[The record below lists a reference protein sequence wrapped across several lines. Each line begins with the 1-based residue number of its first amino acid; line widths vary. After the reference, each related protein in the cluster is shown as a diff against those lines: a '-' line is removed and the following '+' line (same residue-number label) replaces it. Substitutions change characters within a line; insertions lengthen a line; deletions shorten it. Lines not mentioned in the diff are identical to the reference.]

1 MRIAGITA
9 EYNPFHR
16 GHERQIAEAKEK
28 LGAAGVIV
36 VMSGDF
42 VQRGEA
48 AVTDKYRR
56 AEMAL
61 RGGAD
66 LVLELPPEAA
76 TGSAELFAR
85 GAVSM
90 FTACGCVTDLVFG
103 AETPDEELLSETAR
117 ILREESGREVFRAA
131 LREGAS
137 YPRAI
142 AEAAGF
148 VLPESAEILS
158 QPNNLLAVEYFRA
171 LSEPGCGIRPC
182 PLPRRGQAYG
192 ESRLPAE
199 GQASA
204 SAIRA
209 ALKAGDRRY
218 REHVPDWVS
227 DLLSPVVDTDDL
239 SYPLAVRL
247 ALAGPGE
254 LEEYRDVSP
263 ELAARIRRQ
272 APYMCSFSELA
283 KAVSA
288 RNYTLARVKRALLHI
303 LLGIRKKDEMPQC
316 LRVLGF
322 RADSPLPALLKKT
335 AAWPV
340 IDRAGADKEG
350 LGASLERAAR
360 IWRQAVYFGSGLA
373 LPEDYRERPVIVED
387 RA

>member
-16 GHERQIAEAKEK
+16 GHERQLAEARDT
-28 LGAAGVIV
+28 LGAEGIIV

-48 AVTDKYRR
+48 AVTDKYKR

-85 GAVSM
+85 GAVGM
-90 FTACGCVTDLVFG
+90 LEACGCVTDLVFG
-103 AETPDEELLSETAR
+103 AETPDAERLAETAR

-131 LREGAS
+131 MKEGAS
-137 YPRAI
+137 YPKAL
-142 AEAAGF
+142 AEAAGS
-148 VLPESAEILS
+148 VSPESAEILS
-158 QPNNLLAVEYFRA
+158 QPNNLLAVEYLNA
-171 LSEPGCGIRPC
+171 LSELGSAIRPC
-182 PLPRRGQAYG
+182 PLPRRGQAYA
-192 ESRLPAE
+192 ESRLPEE

-204 SAIRA
+204 SAIRE
-209 ALKAGDRRY
+209 ALKAGDDRY
-218 REHVPDWVS
+218 REQVPAWVPK
-227 DLLSPVVDTDDL
+227 LLDPIADTDDL
-239 SYPLAVRL
+239 SFPLAVRL
-247 ALAGPGE
+247 AAARPGE

-303 LLGIRKKDEMPQC
+303 LLGIRKTDEMPRC
-316 LRVLGF
+316 LRILGF
-322 RADSPLPALLKKT
+322 REDSGLPALLKKT

-340 IDRAGADKEG
+340 IDRAGADREG
-350 LGASLERAAR
+350 LGASMERAAR
-360 IWRQAVYFGSGLA
+360 IWRQAVYFRTGLA
-373 LPEDYRERPVIVED
+373 LPEEYRERPVILTD
-387 RA
+387 R